1 MSENACILVL
11 ALLLVY
17 VVATRRSRTRD
28 NFSARAEKIY
38 EITKPLYDEKGKS
51 TTYSEFKVRLEPA
64 IDTVGVDLFADT
76 KSAYVSN
83 PRAYSAAQVESIL
96 TR

>member
-1 MSENACILVL
+1 MFENACVVIL
-11 ALLLVY
+11 ALLLIYMVMMQCG
-17 VVATRRSRTRD
+17 RTRE

-38 EITKPLYDEKGKS
+38 EVTKPLYNERGKD

-76 KSAYVSN
+76 KNAYINN
-83 PRAYSAAQVESIL
+83 PRAYSAEIIESIIMA
-96 TR
+96 

>member
-1 MSENACILVL
+1 MFENACILFL
-11 ALLLVY
+11 GLLLIY
-17 VVATRRSRTRD
+17 IVAIQRSRTRE

-38 EITKPLYDEKGKS
+38 EITKPLYDEKGKT

-76 KSAYVSN
+76 KNAYISN

>member
-1 MSENACILVL
+1 MFENACVVIL
-11 ALLLVY
+11 ALLLIYMVMMQCG
-17 VVATRRSRTRD
+17 RTRE

-38 EITKPLYDEKGKS
+38 EVTKPLYNERGKG

-76 KSAYVSN
+76 KNAYINN
-83 PRAYSAAQVESIL
+83 PRAYSAEIIESIIMA
-96 TR
+96 